1 MDKELMIEKT
11 LKVLSLLPDDKVSD
25 VFDYVDL
32 LFKKHEEEVLQK
44 GINKL
49 ISTSNTYAFLHDE
62 EDLYTV
68 ADLKEKY

>member
-1 MDKELMIEKT
+1 MIEKT

>member
-1 MDKELMIEKT
+1 MIEKT
-11 LKVLSLLPDDKVSD
+11 LKVLSLLPDDKVSV

-32 LFKKHEEEVLQK
+32 LLKKHEEEVLQK

-49 ISTSNTYAFLHDE
+49 VSTSDTYAFLHDE